1 MPQSK
6 AGNVQYPFVKMRII
20 EKTVNMF
27 YSQYNLNGAR
37 RKSRGRSRGEN
48 EGRGACRAARWLAAS
63 SFRYSFVDFGGRRTC
78 GTSSSA
84 LFHKN

>member
-1 MPQSK
+1 MPRSK

-37 RKSRGRSRGEN
+37 RKAK
-48 EGRGACRAARWLAAS
+48 GACRAEKPRGGECRAAR
-63 SFRYSFVDFGGRRTC
+63 
-78 GTSSSA
+78 
-84 LFHKN
+84 

>member
-20 EKTVNMF
+20 EKTVTMF

-37 RKSRGRSRGEN
+37 RKTRGRSRGEK
-48 EGRGACRAARWLAAS
+48 RGERGVSRGE
-63 SFRYSFVDFGGRRTC
+63 V
-78 GTSSSA
+78 
-84 LFHKN
+84 K